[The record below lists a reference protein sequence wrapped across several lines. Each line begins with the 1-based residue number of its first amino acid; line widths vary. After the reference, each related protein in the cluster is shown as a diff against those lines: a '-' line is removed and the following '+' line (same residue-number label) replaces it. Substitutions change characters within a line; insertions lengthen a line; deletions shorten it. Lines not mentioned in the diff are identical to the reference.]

1 MSNTVHKTLFTNN
14 KSVELVFTKNI
25 IYVGPELPKRCIGGK
40 MLTSISGFGVILV
53 GCQKSHAIYELKNTN
68 GELFWQEKKQTLQFP
83 RYYATTMLIPD
94 DLTNCTFVP

>member
-1 MSNTVHKTLFTNN
+1 MWNFH
-14 KSVELVFTKNI
+14 SVSWTQFHENYHL
-25 IYVGPELPKRCIGGK
+25 GPELPKRCIGGK

-94 DLTNCTFVP
+94 NLTNCTFVP